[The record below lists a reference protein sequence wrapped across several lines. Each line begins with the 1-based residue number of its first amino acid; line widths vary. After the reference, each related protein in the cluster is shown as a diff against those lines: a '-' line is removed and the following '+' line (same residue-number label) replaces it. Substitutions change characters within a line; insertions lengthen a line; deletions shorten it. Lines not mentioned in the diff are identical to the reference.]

1 MRLGVDEPA
10 VGVGGAGLIVGRL
23 EMASA
28 KNSTGGAVRMPI
40 QHRIPWARAPAAGG

>member
-1 MRLGVDEPA
+1 MGVDEPA